1 MEIESLETNQE
12 RETNAPEIWEEEE
25 EDEATKKDDG
35 STRFLKVFAVI
46 AGWGSTFFG
55 VDTSV
60 IGGAALYV
68 QPDLSISPLQW
79 SWITSVPLLA
89 ACFGL
94 GTSIPLCYHIGR
106 KYVVLLAAV
115 LYLAGATMSAAADS
129 MVVLLVGRIILG
141 LGMGLE
147 AMVIPIYLAELVP
160 KQHRGGH
167 LNIFNSLQTFGGFIA
182 AIIDGIFQNVSGG
195 WRYMLGS
202 GVIGPALQ
210 LVFALFIPES
220 PRWYI
225 QKGRIADAER
235 SWKRIRKDMPKTR
248 KEFLELKENVEN
260 EMKEAKGAMQ
270 VVTEIL
276 TVPRIRATFVIGA
289 LISLAQQWNGAT
301 AIAYYLPTLISQ
313 MGVSVKNSVYADIP
327 IYFYNSCC
335 TLPSF
340 FLFDR
345 FGRRPVLLA
354 TMPILII
361 GLIISGCSL
370 QASTVASRA
379 GGFFVGLALYY
390 IGYQVGVSPLAWA
403 INGEIYELH
412 VRNWGMSWGAAILLG
427 SAFSVS
433 YTFTRQ
439 VRAFTKTGV
448 FGLYAGFTL
457 IFWFILVILMPET
470 NGRTLEDIRNI
481 FDEGLIGLA
490 KYNWSQT
497 KTWVRTKLGKQ
508 HVAVDSSKE
517 SDELASS
524 LSPTKTQEKASAKE
538 DSALAAIQQSAQE

>member
-1 MEIESLETNQE
+1 MDRKDSSEIAEVESLQTAQE
-12 RETNAPEIWEEEE
+12 RETETVQAWEEEE
-25 EDEATKKDDG
+25 EDKNDDG

-115 LYLAGATMSAAADS
+115 LYLVGAIMSAAADS

-248 KEFLELKENVEN
+248 KEFLELKEHVEM
-260 EMKEAKGAMQ
+260 ELQESKGSMQ
-270 VVTEIL
+270 VVREIF
-276 TVPRIRATFVIGA
+276 TVPRIRATFAIGA

-301 AIAYYLPTLISQ
+301 AIAYYLPTLISE

-327 IYFYNSCC
+327 IYFFNSIC

-345 FGRRPVLLA
+345 YGRRPVLLV

-370 QASTVASRA
+370 QASTVAGRS
-379 GGFFVGLALYY
+379 GGFFVGLALFY
-390 IGYQVGVSPLAWA
+390 IGYQIGVSPLAWA
-403 INGEIYELH
+403 LNGEIYELH
-412 VRNWGMSWGAAILLG
+412 VRNWGMPWGAAVLLG
-427 SAFSVS
+427 SAFS
-433 YTFTRQ
+433 
-439 VRAFTKTGV
+439 
-448 FGLYAGFTL
+448 
-457 IFWFILVILMPET
+457 
-470 NGRTLEDIRNI
+470 
-481 FDEGLIGLA
+481 
-490 KYNWSQT
+490 
-497 KTWVRTKLGKQ
+497 
-508 HVAVDSSKE
+508 
-517 SDELASS
+517 
-524 LSPTKTQEKASAKE
+524 
-538 DSALAAIQQSAQE
+538 